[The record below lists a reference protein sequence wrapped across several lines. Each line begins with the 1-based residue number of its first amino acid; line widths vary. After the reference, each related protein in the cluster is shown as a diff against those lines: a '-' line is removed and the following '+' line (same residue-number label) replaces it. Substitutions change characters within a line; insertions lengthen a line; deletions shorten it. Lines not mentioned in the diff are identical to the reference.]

1 MLESL
6 TDEQFKELFA
16 LLFVLT
22 IIVAPCVVG
31 LFEYAVQKISKS
43 VAKLKKYKKR
53 YWQIKKSMI
62 LYRYSKKTNKKIEK
76 RLSIWQ

>member
-53 YWQIKKSMI
+53 Y
-62 LYRYSKKTNKKIEK
+62 
-76 RLSIWQ
+76 

>member
-31 LFEYAVQKISKS
+31 LFEYAVQKILKS
-43 VAKLKKYKKR
+43 VAKLKKRIKTLANQKK
-53 YWQIKKSMI
+53 YNIF
-62 LYRYSKKTNKKIEK
+62 
-76 RLSIWQ
+76 